1 MPIDTK
7 AHIALDNIDKRVPKE
22 LVVDG
27 KHYTISMMNNAVAER
42 FDRYIAKAEV
52 QYSKEQGLL
61 IFEYVEQQKVSP
73 KMRLFTSFA
82 QLV

>member
-27 KHYTISMMNNAVAER
+27 K
-42 FDRYIAKAEV
+42 
-52 QYSKEQGLL
+52 
-61 IFEYVEQQKVSP
+61 QQKVSP